1 MSEVS
6 SEETVSAVDLARQN
20 LDLARRLD
28 AVHPLGQTILSAFEQ
43 DVLLAELDEEGSDEL
58 VRTPSA
64 TSIDELLASD
74 DIELLESELE
84 QRANHSLSIIGDL
97 GDKDPGAYDR
107 NHRHE
112 IVAGNKGDLSRT
124 LNGSV
129 LAVRRNFGGEEIP
142 ARIVLVGG
150 LLERFGERTAK
161 KLPPNPSVH
170 ILNLRPF
177 KHSDGVWSWG
187 NGLGYNDMDQLGQ
200 TSNCYFNEATYRGTF
215 MNAYGHARAYRVD
228 YGKPTFEMPVSQN
241 PADIVLEKPMTE
253 IDHLVKN
260 ATEAIRIEERI
271 REIKFPRPQSV
282 AS

>member
-1 MSEVS
+1 MIEVNSELPVS
-6 SEETVSAVDLARQN
+6 VVDQERQN

-28 AVHPLGQTILSAFEQ
+28 TIHPLGQTILSTFEQ
-43 DVLLAELDEEGSDEL
+43 DVLLAELDEEGNDEL
-58 VRTPSA
+58 VCTPSA

-74 DIELLESELE
+74 DLELLESELE

-112 IVAGNKGDLSRT
+112 IVADNKGNLSRN
-124 LNGSV
+124 LNGIV
-129 LAVRRNFGGEEIP
+129 LAVRRNFGEKEIP

-150 LLERFGERTAK
+150 LLERFRDRTAK

-170 ILNLRPF
+170 TINLRPYRY
-177 KHSDGVWSWG
+177 DGAWTWG
-187 NGLGYNDMDQLGQ
+187 HGLGYDDMDQLGQ
-200 TSNCYFNEATYRGTF
+200 TANCYFNEATYRGPF
-215 MNAYGHARAYRVD
+215 MNAYGHARAYMVD
-228 YGKPTFEMPVSQN
+228 YGKQTFEMPVSQN
-241 PADIVLEKPMTE
+241 PADIAIEKPGTE